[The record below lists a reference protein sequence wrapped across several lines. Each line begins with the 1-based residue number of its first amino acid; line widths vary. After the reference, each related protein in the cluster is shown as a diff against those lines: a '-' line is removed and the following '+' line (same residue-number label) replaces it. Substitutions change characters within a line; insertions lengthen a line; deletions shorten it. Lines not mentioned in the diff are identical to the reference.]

1 MWPYREGA
9 NLLSVEYHCLSLKEM
24 FWDIGVLC
32 LTISIMEF
40 EVRGKCKDAN
50 CETGASGGSKGGEA
64 RWAIAPQKIKIRCTI
79 LKVYI

>member
-9 NLLSVEYHCLSLKEM
+9 NLLSVEYQPKLKRNIL
-24 FWDIGVLC
+24 DIGVLW

-50 CETGASGGSKGGEA
+50 CETGASGGSRGGG
-64 RWAIAPQKIKIRCTI
+64 R
-79 LKVYI
+79 LGGL